1 MPVANMLDGGT
12 ANQCFLMWIGNVCH
26 NTLTRDGLQ
35 VVCDDG
41 KNEKMVMKNAHEIA
55 ILG

>member
-1 MPVANMLDGGT
+1 VLVHVPCL
-12 ANQCFLMWIGNVCH
+12 LH
-26 NTLTRDGLQ
+26 Q